1 MSLQE
6 FSKIDQGAMHY
17 ISQLASPFLCLLVV
31 DFHFSSIE
39 IDSET
44 AALDAKVF
52 LLSVAL
58 SVVVTLEECSSVGDS
73 ISG

>member
-6 FSKIDQGAMHY
+6 FFKIDQGAMHY

-31 DFHFSSIE
+31 DFHFSIE